1 MRLVV
6 LGGSSAGPNTGQG
19 CSGYLVEDGDT
30 RVVLDLGPGT
40 LLELRRH
47 TDFRTL
53 DAVVL
58 THLHIDHM
66 ADVIALCWA
75 LNHNPVRPP
84 GPLPLWLPPGG
95 MQFMHDL
102 AVVFAAHSDAGD
114 AFDRVFNMN
123 EYDPAS
129 ALEIGTFQLMF
140 TPTKHYLPC
149 WAIRVGSLTGR
160 DLVYTGDAGPGSGLE
175 HFAAGA
181 HTLVAESMLLERVNG
196 QYGGSTAAEAA
207 QVAMDAV
214 VEILVLTHL
223 WEERG
228 IERYREQAAAVFPR
242 RLEIARPGLT
252 VAW

>member
-1 MRLVV
+1 MKLTV
-6 LGGSSAGPNTGQG
+6 LGGASAGPNTGQG
-19 CSGYLVEDGDT
+19 CSGYLVEASNT

-75 LNHNPVRPP
+75 LAHNPVRPP

-95 MQFMHDL
+95 LGM
-102 AVVFAAHSDAGD
+102 FAALAEVFRTHADAGD
-114 AFDRVFNMN
+114 TFERAFTMG
-123 EYDPAS
+123 EYDPDAP
-129 ALEIGTFQLMF
+129 LTVGKLTLTF

-149 WAIRVGSLTGR
+149 WAIRVSGAAGR
-160 DLVYTGDAGPGSGLE
+160 DLVYSGDAGPGSGLE
-175 HFAAGA
+175 QFASSA
-181 HTLVAESMLLERVNG
+181 HVLVAESMLVERVNG
-196 QYGGSTAAEAA
+196 LYGGSTAAEAA
-207 QVAMDAV
+207 HVALDAG
-214 VEILVLTHL
+214 VEILVITHL

-242 RLEIARPGLT
+242 QLEVARPGLEI
-252 VAW
+252 AW